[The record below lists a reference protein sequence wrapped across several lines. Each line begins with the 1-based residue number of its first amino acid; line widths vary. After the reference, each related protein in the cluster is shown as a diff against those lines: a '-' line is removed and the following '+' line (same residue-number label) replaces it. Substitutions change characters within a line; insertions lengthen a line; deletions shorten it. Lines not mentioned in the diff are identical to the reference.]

1 MAAEKKKLELYS
13 NEYYA
18 YCGLGGILSC
28 GLTHAFMTPVDLVK
42 CRKQVGIKT
51 SFGEIAA
58 KDGVRGLTL
67 GWAPTLIGYSMQ
79 GLFKFGLY
87 EVLKHTFME
96 AAGPENARAY
106 KDFLWLGA
114 SASAEVV
121 ADIALCPWEAVKVR
135 IQTANPEKRTFPTTL
150 REGMP
155 RILSQEGMGGLY
167 KGLAP
172 LWGRQ
177 VPYTMMKFWAFERT
191 VEAIYKHVVPKPRA
205 ECNKVEQLAVTAAS
219 GYIAGVFCAVVSHP
233 ADSVISKLNQYETS
247 PGIGAILSELG
258 PSGIWRGLGL
268 RIFMVGTLTSLQW
281 FIYDSFKVSVGFP
294 GSGGAP
300 TDSQK
305 AAK

>member
-1 MAAEKKKLELYS
+1 MADKKKLELYTP
-13 NEYYA
+13 EYYA

-28 GLTHAFMTPVDLVK
+28 GLTHTAVTPVDLLK
-42 CRKQVGIKT
+42 CRKQVGIKS

-58 KDGVRGLTL
+58 KDGIRGLTL
-67 GWAPTLIGYSMQ
+67 GWAPTLIGYSLQ

-87 EVLKHTFME
+87 EVFKHTFME
-96 AAGPENARAY
+96 AAGAENAVAY
-106 KDFLWLGA
+106 KDLLWLSA
-114 SASAEVV
+114 SASAEVI
-121 ADIALCPWEAVKVR
+121 ADVALCPWEAVKVR
-135 IQTANPEKRTFPTTL
+135 IQTSNPEKRTFPTTL

-155 RILSQEGMGGLY
+155 RIVNAEGIGGLY

-191 VEAIYKHVVPKPRA
+191 VEMFYKHVMPRPKA
-205 ECNKVEQLAVTAAS
+205 ECSKVEQLGVTAAS

-247 PGIGAILSELG
+247 PGIGSILSELG
-258 PSGIWRGLGL
+258 PAGIWRGLGL
-268 RIFMVGTLTSLQW
+268 RIFMVGTLTCLQW

-294 GSGGAP
+294 SAGGAAP
-300 TDSQK
+300 APK
-305 AAK
+305 PANN